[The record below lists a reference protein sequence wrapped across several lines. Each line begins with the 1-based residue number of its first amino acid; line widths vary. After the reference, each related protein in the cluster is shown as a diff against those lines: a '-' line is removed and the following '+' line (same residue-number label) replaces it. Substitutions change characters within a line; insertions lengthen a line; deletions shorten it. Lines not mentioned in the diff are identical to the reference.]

1 MLSCRGGVRQRLKRA
16 LEKDTHDINHLET
29 RLLELWGW
37 GSVSAP
43 VVQSIAEAAA
53 LDLESTWQTVP
64 QSIEGLAKIGTQ
76 GSWPGNCHRDLVQR
90 FAPKIRLPEPVM
102 LDLPMV
108 SARQGA
114 EGDVFPMAW
123 PVMAPHH
130 LWECLHKHFPTEVDA
145 ILGKGAQHFWQQ
157 LGPMD
162 PRRANNPA
170 AGKHAGP
177 LLVHGDKG
185 TFTDNGNSLVVISW
199 SCALSSGDTWDRL
212 FLITAV
218 PKRCCCTSSKHGVDT
233 LQVLWEYLVLFFNSM
248 FCLKHPPADIKGK
261 PWPTGTY
268 CETVA
273 GQDLDATCAAIFML
287 LGDWEW
293 FSLDLGLPHFNSND
307 FCWRCRCN
315 RSTLAFTNLSM
326 AAAEGDC
333 VQ

>member
-1 MLSCRGGVRQRLKRA
+1 MRLRAFSIEVPAMLSCRGGVRQRLKRA

-130 LWECLHKHFPTEVDA
+130 LWECLHKHFPIEVDA

-170 AGKHAGP
+170 AGKHAVP

-212 FLITAV
+212 F
-218 PKRCCCTSSKHGVDT
+218 
-233 LQVLWEYLVLFFNSM
+233 
-248 FCLKHPPADIKGK
+248 
-261 PWPTGTY
+261 
-268 CETVA
+268 
-273 GQDLDATCAAIFML
+273 
-287 LGDWEW
+287 
-293 FSLDLGLPHFNSND
+293 
-307 FCWRCRCN
+307 
-315 RSTLAFTNLSM
+315 
-326 AAAEGDC
+326 
-333 VQ
+333 